1 MARKN
6 FFELMER
13 EVNFQDEYEKIENAI
28 INANLYGSLD
38 DVIEKVFNEWKYRK
52 NYISFWELR
61 C

>member
-28 INANLYGSLD
+28 INDNLYGSLD
-38 DVIEKVFNEWKYRK
+38 DVIEKVWCGIKKVDILFSR
-52 NYISFWELR
+52 IS
-61 C
+61 